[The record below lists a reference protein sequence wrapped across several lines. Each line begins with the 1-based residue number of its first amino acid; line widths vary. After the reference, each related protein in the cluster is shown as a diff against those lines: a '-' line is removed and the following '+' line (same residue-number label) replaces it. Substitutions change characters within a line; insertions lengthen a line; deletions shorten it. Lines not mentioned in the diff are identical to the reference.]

1 MSAESQVTAGSTPFQ
16 AALASVGPNRERL
29 DGPAALTSRRV
40 YVASSWRNSLQPS
53 VVGALRAVDLDVYD
67 FRHPADADDGFH
79 WSQVYGRPGDAAEW
93 VDGVP
98 ADEMVAGL
106 AHPLAETGF
115 RLDMDA
121 MESCDTCVLVLP
133 CGRSAH
139 LELGWFVGQGRRT
152 AILLEDPCQPELMYR
167 MVDLVTPSLTTLL
180 RWLGA

>member
-1 MSAESQVTAGSTPFQ
+1 MSAEAQVTAGSTPFQ
-16 AALASVGPNRERL
+16 GEPNGSDPSRERL
-29 DGPAALTSRRV
+29 DGPAALTSRI
-40 YVASSWRNSLQPS
+40 YVASSWRNHDQPN
-53 VVGALRAVDLDVYD
+53 VVAVLRAVGFDVYD

-93 VDGVP
+93 VDGVQ

-106 AHPLAETGF
+106 SHPLAESGF
-115 RLDMDA
+115 HLDMDA
-121 MESCDTCVLVLP
+121 MKSCDTCVLVLP

-152 AILLEDPCQPELMYR
+152 AILLEDPCQPELMYK
-167 MVDLVTPSLTTLL
+167 MVDLVTPSMTDLV